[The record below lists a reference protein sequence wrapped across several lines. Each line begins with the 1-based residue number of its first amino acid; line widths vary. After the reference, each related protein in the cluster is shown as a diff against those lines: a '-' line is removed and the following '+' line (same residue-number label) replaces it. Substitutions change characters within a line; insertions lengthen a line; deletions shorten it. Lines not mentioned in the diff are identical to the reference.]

1 MTEKPKQFDVKAVNP
16 RYKGAMMSDVAR
28 ALLHPKKDLE
38 ERAGRSVT
46 PPEKVEPDNPAVK
59 PAL

>member
-1 MTEKPKQFDVKAVNP
+1 MAKKRKPFDVKAVNP

-28 ALLHPKKDLE
+28 ALLHPKKGSE
-38 ERAGRSVT
+38 ERAERSVT
-46 PPEKVEPDNPAVK
+46 PPGKVKPDGPAVK